1 MIEIRQGKVI
11 EILSQ
16 RDGLTI
22 VRLEIEGKE
31 KKGISYD
38 DLVGEIR
45 EGDDVVV
52 NTTATSLNL
61 GTGGYDF
68 IICILNHARERD
80 EKGHIMKMRYTPYQI
95 QTFSTEEQD
104 SPYHERIN
112 NFHSLS
118 GTPVVVGTLHSMLA
132 PITVMAKAISP
143 KAKITYI
150 MTDGAAL
157 PIRFSNMVHF
167 LKSEGIINNTV
178 TIGHAFGGDLEAVNI
193 YSGLISAYEVS
204 EADIIVVCM
213 GPGIVGTGT
222 KYGFTGVEQANIL
235 NAVYQLGGSPIGVP
249 RIGFGD
255 RRERHY
261 GLSHHSRTTL
271 GELTMVES
279 KVGLPYLDRKR
290 AGVIKEQLVEAGIN
304 NKHQIIYREGDR
316 VLKELERL
324 DFTFK
329 TMGRGLKEEKEYFM
343 TAGVAGILA
352 SEEIG
357 KDGSDG

>member
-1 MIEIRQGKVI
+1 MIEVRQGKVV

-16 RDGLTI
+16 REGLTT
-22 VRLEIEGKE
+22 VQLEIEGE
-31 KKGISYD
+31 QKKGIGYD
-38 DLVGEIR
+38 DLIGEIR
-45 EGDDVVV
+45 KGDQVLL
-52 NTTATSLNL
+52 NTTATSLEL

-68 IICILNHARERD
+68 IIYILNQARERA
-80 EKGHIMKMRYTPYQI
+80 KQGHIMKLRYTPYQI
-95 QTFSTEEQD
+95 QTFSVEEQD

-132 PITVMAKAISP
+132 PITVMAKASSP
-143 KAKITYI
+143 KVKITYI
-150 MTDGAAL
+150 MTDAAAL
-157 PIRFSNMVHF
+157 PLRFSNTVDF
-167 LKSEGIINNTV
+167 LKGKGIIDSTV

-193 YSGLISAYEVS
+193 YSGLISAYEIS

-222 KYGFTGVEQANIL
+222 KYGFTGIEQANIL
-235 NAVYQLGGSPIGVP
+235 NAVYQLGGSPIAVP

-255 RRERHY
+255 KRERHY

-279 KVGLPYLDRKR
+279 KVGIPYLDRKK

-304 NKHQIIYREGDR
+304 HKHQIIYREGDR
-316 VLKELERL
+316 VLKELKSLE
-324 DFTFK
+324 FTFK
-329 TMGRGLKEEKEYFM
+329 TMGRGLAEEKEYFM
-343 TAGVAGILA
+343 TAGIAGIIA
-352 SEEIG
+352 SEELR
-357 KDGSDG
+357 KDG

>member
-1 MIEIRQGKVI
+1 MIEVRQGKVV

-16 RDGLTI
+16 REGLTT
-22 VRLEIEGKE
+22 VQLEIEGE
-31 KKGISYD
+31 QKKGIGYD
-38 DLVGEIR
+38 DLIGEIR
-45 EGDDVVV
+45 EGDQVVV

-68 IICILNHARERD
+68 IIYILNQSRERAK
-80 EKGHIMKMRYTPYQI
+80 KGHIMKLRYTPYQI
-95 QTFSTEEQD
+95 QTFSAEEQN

-118 GTPVVVGTLHSMLA
+118 GTPVIVGTLHSMLA
-132 PITVMAKAISP
+132 PIAVMAKVSSP

-157 PIRFSNMVHF
+157 PLRFSNMVHY
-167 LKSEGIINNTV
+167 LKGEGIIDNTV

-193 YSGLISAYEVS
+193 YSGLISAYEIS

-222 KYGFTGVEQANIL
+222 KYGFSGVEQANIL
-235 NAVYQLGGSPIGVP
+235 NAVYQLGGSPIAVP

-255 RRERHY
+255 KRERHY

-271 GELTMVES
+271 GELTMVEC
-279 KVGLPYLDRKR
+279 KVGIPYLDRKK
-290 AGVIKEQLVEAGIN
+290 AALIKEQLIEAGIN
-304 NKHQIIYREGDR
+304 NKHQILYCEGDK
-316 VLKELERL
+316 VLKELEGL
-324 DFTFK
+324 DFNLK

-343 TAGVAGILA
+343 TAGIAGMIA
-352 SEEIG
+352 SEELR
-357 KDGSDG
+357 KDG